1 MASLVKLALLSF
13 KTSAKMWIIFYFFVW
28 YMCCDVLIQ
37 KSGSQMA
44 VFVYKSIIF
53 LLYKAKVILKLSSS
67 AKCSQARTFIH
78 QKFSKKGENLIMIYA
93 WAMMSSWRKMV
104 VKMAV
109 LILENI
115 ISQGID
121 LNWVTLT
128 LVLGQFEIRKT
139 LFA

>member
-1 MASLVKLALLSF
+1 MKLAHLSF
-13 KTSAKMWIIFYFFVW
+13 KTSVKMWKIFYFFVW

-44 VFVYKSIIF
+44 VFVYKSLIF

-67 AKCSQARTFIH
+67 AKFSQARTFIY
-78 QKFSKKGENLIMIYA
+78 QKFSKKGENLITIYI

-115 ISQGID
+115 ISQDIN

-128 LVLGQFEIRKT
+128 LVLGQFEIRRT